1 MKRIHY
7 AWIQQI
13 LSFDSAEERA
23 EYIEK
28 QTRIAARKYQPN
40 IQVIEQW
47 FELNEKRY
55 YLIIRKPYNH
65 SPIPDI

>member
-23 EYIEK
+23 AYIDLQEQK
-28 QTRIAARKYQPN
+28 AARKKQTV
-40 IQVIEQW
+40 QVLKQW
-47 FELNEKRY
+47 FEMNEKRY
-55 YLIIRKPYNH
+55 YLIIRKPYNYNTM
-65 SPIPDI
+65 PET